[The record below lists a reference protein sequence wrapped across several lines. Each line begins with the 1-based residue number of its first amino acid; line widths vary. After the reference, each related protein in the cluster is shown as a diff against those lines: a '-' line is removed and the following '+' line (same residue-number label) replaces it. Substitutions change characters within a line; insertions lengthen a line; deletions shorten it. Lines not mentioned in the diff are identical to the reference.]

1 MPEAIQKDSLIGKR
15 ITKLDAPEKAG
26 GKTRYIQDLDVQGQL
41 YGKILRSSRVH
52 AKIKS
57 IDTAAAK
64 ALPGVHAVITAADVP
79 WQRPIGV
86 AKDHFPL
93 KTDRVRSLRDEIA
106 AVAAESEAIA
116 EAALKLIKVE
126 YEDLPVLADPNDS
139 LKPGAPLIHPEP
151 HGASAKHDHLK
162 QAQGIAYAGKPDNIA
177 MTFDYQ
183 QGDVAAGER
192 ESDVVFEDTFHLHY
206 VTHCC
211 MGVSGIIA
219 EFDSSGNL
227 LMYSNT
233 QVPFLHKREF
243 AEILNMDP
251 ARIRIIQPPIGGGF
265 GSKLDIYPF
274 EPITVFLAKATG
286 RPVKLVFTREEEF
299 LASPTRQPVILTL
312 RSGCKKDG
320 TLTFRT
326 VNTLHDN
333 GAYTSWGATTP
344 FVMMQTISS
353 LYRVPHCLYHTKAVY
368 TNNPY
373 AGSFRGYGNL
383 QATFAVEQQID
394 ELAEKLGIDP
404 LEMRLKNAQDPGEVT
419 PQGMHFK
426 TCGLKECLTTAA
438 EVSQFREKHRAAL
451 DARRSPSRYK
461 RGVGMAS
468 MLHVGGGAKIY
479 PSDGCGT
486 ILKID
491 DFAHVTLITGASEI
505 GQGSETVLSQIVC
518 EELGLPISAV
528 SVVNNDTD
536 ITPWDVGVHAS
547 RTTFIAGN
555 SAITAGGQERS
566 GNFRVALAMDVRQKY
581 RFDLAYVGFYGE
593 YDEDGGVENHRGI
606 DDERVSEGQDEPR
619 EEQARAH
626 RIRVA
631 RRQGIPGGRAQRVVH
646 GVGNVVVGGIGADDF
661 ITKPVRVDELLDW
674 IGRGWVTGEYHSGP
688 WANVGTPD
696 DLAELETALAKR
708 A

>member
-1 MPEAIQKDSLIGKR
+1 MPETIQRDSLIGKR

-41 YGKILRSSRVH
+41 YGKILRSARVH

-57 IDTAAAK
+57 IDTSAAK

-79 WQRPIGV
+79 YQRPIGV

-106 AVAAESEAIA
+106 AVAAETEAIA

-139 LKPGAPLIHPEP
+139 LKPDAPLIHPEP
-151 HGASAKHDHLK
+151 HGATAKHDHLK
-162 QAQGIAYAGKPDNIA
+162 QAQGIAYLGKPDNIA

-219 EFDSSGNL
+219 EFDPSGNL

-312 RSGCKKDG
+312 RSGCRKDG

-326 VNTLHDN
+326 VSTLHDN

-383 QATFAVEQQID
+383 QATFAVEQHMDMMAAAI
-394 ELAEKLGIDP
+394 GMDP
-404 LEMRLKNAQDPGEVT
+404 LEFRLKNAQDPGEVT

-426 TCGLKECLTTAA
+426 SCGFKECLTTAA
-438 EVSQFREKHRAAL
+438 EASGFQAKFKASEADK
-451 DARRSPSRYK
+451 ARPGRFK

-468 MLHVGGGAKIY
+468 MLH
-479 PSDGCGT
+479 
-486 ILKID
+486 
-491 DFAHVTLITGASEI
+491 
-505 GQGSETVLSQIVC
+505 
-518 EELGLPISAV
+518 
-528 SVVNNDTD
+528 
-536 ITPWDVGVHAS
+536 
-547 RTTFIAGN
+547 
-555 SAITAGGQERS
+555 
-566 GNFRVALAMDVRQKY
+566 
-581 RFDLAYVGFYGE
+581 
-593 YDEDGGVENHRGI
+593 
-606 DDERVSEGQDEPR
+606 
-619 EEQARAH
+619 
-626 RIRVA
+626 
-631 RRQGIPGGRAQRVVH
+631 
-646 GVGNVVVGGIGADDF
+646 
-661 ITKPVRVDELLDW
+661 
-674 IGRGWVTGEYHSGP
+674 
-688 WANVGTPD
+688 
-696 DLAELETALAKR
+696 
-708 A
+708 